1 MQILGLHWAGA
12 DARSLSSMVKAVLDR
27 QQPDGGWRPTDGL
40 PSDAYATGESLYALA
55 LSGAVKPS
63 DAAYQRGVKYLLRT
77 QHPDGSWH
85 VASRSP
91 EIQAYFE
98 GGFPYGHDQWI
109 SNWGT
114 SWATMALTERLP
126 LRSRRPRTNRPGTAA
141 LK

>member
-1 MQILGLHWAGA
+1 MQLLGLHWGGA
-12 DARSLSSMVKAVLDR
+12 DSALLARLAKAILAR

-40 PSDAYATGESLYALA
+40 ASDAYATGEALYALA
-55 LSGAVKPS
+55 SAGGIRTADP
-63 DAAYQRGVKYLLRT
+63 AYQRGVKYLLRT

-91 EIQAYFE
+91 EIQAYFD

-114 SWATMALTERLP
+114 SWAAMALIEAIDAP
-126 LRSRRPRTNRPGTAA
+126 AA
-141 LK
+141 KASK